1 MKKIIYL
8 FLKLVIAPIANCVLN
23 FFGIFVIFRNGSA
36 IGDHVYMSSVIRLI
50 KLKKK
55 KIILFT
61 NYPELYFNNKRIYKL
76 YSFKIKSTF
85 WFLLRCCKGNNI
97 LEFNSIHIKENMSKH
112 FMFYHKSNL
121 RFFLVNFKECF
132 ACV

>member
-1 MKKIIYL
+1 
-8 FLKLVIAPIANCVLN
+8 
-23 FFGIFVIFRNGSA
+23 
-36 IGDHVYMSSVIRLI
+36 MSSVIILI

-112 FMFYHKSNL
+112 FMFYHKSNKISL
-121 RFFLVNFKECF
+121 AQAMSEHFNLNLDYSNLKNEFFFMKRKSDNMKIQLNYL
-132 ACV
+132 AISL